1 MSNTTNI
8 DSPNSWDLG
17 RVLRSVASGAV
28 LMQAAYFLVVAFDNI
43 TNPQSNWVFV
53 QGVLSLDGVFDNSG
67 FEWRAINANWFHVL
81 AYVALIAME
90 TLTGILLTWAGVVGL
105 KNATNRTG
113 WGNAQRLTMLGVT
126 TGLLVFFFGFITV
139 GGNWFV
145 MYLNSKWNGLDPA
158 FQNTTTTFLTALL
171 VLGVLI
177 FDRFDAFSDRLHAA
191 SERLNFNDDK

>member
-1 MSNTTNI
+1 MSNTANTANTANTV
-8 DSPNSWDLG
+8 SARGWDLA

-67 FEWRAINANWFHVL
+67 FEWRAINAHWFHVV
-81 AYVALIAME
+81 AYIGLIAME

-105 KNATNRTG
+105 KHATDRIG

-171 VLGVLI
+171 VLGVLV
-177 FDRFDAFSDRLHAA
+177 FDRFDAFS
-191 SERLNFNDDK
+191 ERINLSSKD